1 MVDDLCPVPSP
12 QIGYKLYVF
21 RSIINQD
28 TAIPDTECQLTLD
41 SIDLYDDSSLPLL

>member
-1 MVDDLCPVPSP
+1 MMTCVLCLSYGV
-12 QIGYKLYVF
+12 GCMLYVF

-41 SIDLYDDSSLPLL
+41 SIDLYDDSNLPLL